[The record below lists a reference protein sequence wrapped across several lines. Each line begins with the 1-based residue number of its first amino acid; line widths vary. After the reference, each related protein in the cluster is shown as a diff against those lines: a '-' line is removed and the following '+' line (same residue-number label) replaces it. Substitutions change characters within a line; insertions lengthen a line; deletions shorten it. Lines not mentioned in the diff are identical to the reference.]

1 MTFSC
6 SSCCSHFPTQTRHV
20 YPETATAAL
29 KARPRVASK
38 CLKTFS
44 FFHFS
49 LAGHKLV
56 SPDLCLNLGASKGF
70 TTSLLCAQRSSVRQP
85 WSQIN
90 LHYGNREN
98 YKGND
103 NCLERY
109 VTMRLDLSTWPLVR
123 FLLQV
128 HLSVFCLL
136 WQHYYR
142 LSGNLNLQA
151 EDRLTW
157 SLEEFC
163 IHSCRSTVVTGPWP
177 KLTSS
182 ACLTQVIP
190 TKHCCKSPEAAHKLI
205 QSWLQAGIQASWR
218 AASFTSCFYRV

>member
-1 MTFSC
+1 MSLGKPCTKPAQSPLLPKTTLWFWVLLPTGFSLAPLEEPQALTSLCSHHGKTKSRTCTSYMTFSC

-136 WQHYYR
+136 WQHY
-142 LSGNLNLQA
+142 
-151 EDRLTW
+151 
-157 SLEEFC
+157 
-163 IHSCRSTVVTGPWP
+163 
-177 KLTSS
+177 
-182 ACLTQVIP
+182 
-190 TKHCCKSPEAAHKLI
+190 
-205 QSWLQAGIQASWR
+205 
-218 AASFTSCFYRV
+218 